1 MARKGDKDKKDG
13 KTTRSS
19 RSKEKEKD
27 DADEEK
33 VTYNPASHNPAQRR
47 ACAAASVACWAI

>member
-1 MARKGDKDKKDG
+1 MAKKDGNKKDG

-27 DADEEK
+27 DAGEEK
-33 VTYNPASHNPAQRR
+33 VTYNPALVPDFSIYTAYH
-47 ACAAASVACWAI
+47 